1 MHFTFQGKEY
11 TKRYHPDD
19 IATSRIEGICACT
32 GLLFF
37 LPLVSQPNSR
47 YGRYWAN
54 QGLLIL
60 FSELAALLLWLLL
73 GWFFGLLAAIPVVGI
88 LFAVLRTLVALLLCL
103 AVAILILLPMS
114 FAIRGRA
121 KDIPFI
127 GFMRFIK

>member
-1 MHFTFQGKEY
+1 MRLILHGKEH
-11 TKRYHPDD
+11 TKRYHPED
-19 IATSRIEGICACT
+19 IASSRIESICACT

-37 LPLVSQPNSR
+37 LPLVSQPDSR

-60 FSELAALLLWLLL
+60 FSELAALVFWLLL
-73 GWFFGLLAAIPVVGI
+73 GWFLGLLATIPVIGLLFTV
-88 LFAVLRTLVALLLCL
+88 LRFAVAVLLVLAPAALVVL
-103 AVAILILLPMS
+103 AMS